1 MVASPKKSLALDTN
15 LLLDLAGKKDFAH
28 EFKEE
33 FCSRGYS
40 LLVPPTVVAELMFFA
55 SLKDASQQVLAN
67 VALEKIGVWK
77 CQPFSLSSTQLAIAM
92 RFATRLLEA
101 SLIPETEQNDGKILA
116 QTSLA
121 RIPILV
127 TSDKHLLDVDE
138 DALLLAFNDAD
149 LLPVHPS
156 HPKRLVKAL
165 R

>member
-1 MVASPKKSLALDTN
+1 MAASPKKSLALDTN
-15 LLLDLAGKKDFAH
+15 LLLDLAGEKDFAH

-33 FCSRGYS
+33 FSSRGYS
-40 LLVPPTVVAELMFFA
+40 LLVPPTVVGELAFFA
-55 SLKDASQQVLAN
+55 SLKDAPQQEIAN
-67 VALEKIGVWK
+67 VALEKISVWK
-77 CQPFSLSSTQLAIAM
+77 CQPFTLSSTQLAIAV
-92 RFATRLLEA
+92 RFAMRLMDA

-121 RIPILV
+121 KIPLLV

-149 LLPVHPS
+149 LLPVHSS
-156 HPKRLVKAL
+156 HPKRLLKAL